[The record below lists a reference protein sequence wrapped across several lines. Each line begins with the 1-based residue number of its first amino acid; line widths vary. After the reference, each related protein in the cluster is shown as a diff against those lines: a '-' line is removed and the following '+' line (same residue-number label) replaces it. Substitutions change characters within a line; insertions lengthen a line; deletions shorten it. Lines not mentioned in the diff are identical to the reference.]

1 MIPRCFVDPAD
12 WDAERIRLTPADA
25 HHVTA
30 VLRAGVGAEVA
41 VCDGRGGEAAASIVE
56 AGPDG
61 VVVQV
66 RARRRSGTADW
77 RLTLVQAVPKGERM
91 EWIIQK
97 AVELGAWSVVPVMT
111 DRGVVRLEG
120 ARAVQRVERWQR
132 IATEAAK
139 QCRTAWITRVEPVVS
154 LGRWLESPGRPGTLV
169 IGSLEAEARP
179 FRAVCAELRAGT
191 PGGAALLIGPEG
203 DFSPDELQQ
212 ARAAGA
218 CPVTFGRRVL
228 RVETAAI
235 YALSVM
241 AYELDV
247 MAAAE

>member
-1 MIPRCFVDPAD
+1 MIPRCFVDPAA
-12 WDAERIRLTPADA
+12 WGAERIRLTPADC
-25 HHVTA
+25 HHVTD
-30 VLRAGVGAEVA
+30 VLRAGVGAMVA
-41 VCDGRGGEAAASIVE
+41 VCDGLGGEARGEIE
-56 AGPDG
+56 EMGPGG
-61 VVVQV
+61 VVVRV
-66 RARRRSGTADW
+66 RERRRRATADW

-120 ARAVQRVERWQR
+120 GRAAQRVERWQR

-154 LGRWLESPGRPGTLV
+154 LRRWLETAGRPDTLV

-179 FRAVCAELRAGT
+179 FRAVCADLRGRPA
-191 PGGAALLIGPEG
+191 GGAALLIGPEG
-203 DFSPDELQQ
+203 DFSPDEFQQ

-218 CPVTFGRRVL
+218 WPVTFGRRVL
-228 RVETAAI
+228 RVETAAV

-247 MAAAE
+247 MAAE